1 MFGDIS
7 NFNKVSDYVP
17 IFNGVLISELFILIL
32 VHVGFFKTIFLKK
45 WYLNFSI
52 SAVIMDVFIL
62 VIGFIITRY
71 LYKKV
76 FNDYKLWKFILLF
89 LIIQIIHDILF
100 YILFEYVIPKGKNTV
115 IDLFKKYGREVGF
128 GAIMGDSFMVIMSSI
143 IAALLATKKLN
154 NNIIICIILV
164 YIIPYLIF

>member
-7 NFNKVSDYVP
+7 NFNKISDYLP
-17 IFNGVLISELFILIL
+17 IFNGVLISELIIILLI
-32 VHVGFFKTIFLKK
+32 HVGFFKSIFLKK
-45 WYLNFSI
+45 WYLNFNI

-71 LYKKV
+71 LYKKL
-76 FNDYKLWKFILLF
+76 FKHYKLWKFIVLF

-100 YILFEYVIPKGKNTV
+100 YLLYEHVIPKGNNTV
-115 IDLFKKYGREVGF
+115 IDLFKKYGKEVGAV
-128 GAIMGDSFMVIMSSI
+128 AIMGDSFMVIISCIIASLLVTKNINFNIILSI
-143 IAALLATKKLN
+143 I
-154 NNIIICIILV
+154 IV

>member
-7 NFNKVSDYVP
+7 NFNKISDYLP
-17 IFNGVLISELFILIL
+17 IFNGVLISELIIILLI
-32 VHVGFFKTIFLKK
+32 HVGFFKSIFLKK
-45 WYLNFSI
+45 WYLKFNI

-100 YILFEYVIPKGKNTV
+100 YILFEHVIPKGNNTV
-115 IDLFKKYGREVGF
+115 IDLFKKYGKEVGG
-128 GAIMGDSFMVIMSSI
+128 GAIIGDSFMVIVSCI
-143 IAALLATKKLN
+143 IASLLVNKN
-154 NNIIICIILV
+154 INVNIIFCILII

>member
-1 MFGDIS
+1 MFGNIS
-7 NFNKVSDYVP
+7 NFNKVSDYLP
-17 IFNGVLISELFILIL
+17 IFNGVLISELIIILL
-32 VHVGFFKTIFLKK
+32 VNIGFFKSIFLKK
-45 WYLNFSI
+45 WYLNFNI

-76 FNDYKLWKFILLF
+76 FNEYKLWKFILLF

-100 YILFEYVIPKGKNTV
+100 YILFEHIIPKGNNTV
-115 IDLFKKYGREVGF
+115 IDLFKRYGKEVGS
-128 GAIMGDSFMVIMSSI
+128 GAIIGDSFMVIVSSI
-143 IAALLATKKLN
+143 ISALLATKQLN
-154 NNIIICIILV
+154 YNIIMCILTV

>member
-7 NFNKVSDYVP
+7 NFNKISDYLP
-17 IFNGVLISELFILIL
+17 IFNGVLISELIIILLI
-32 VHVGFFKTIFLKK
+32 HVGFFKSIFLKK
-45 WYLNFSI
+45 WYLNFNI

-76 FNDYKLWKFILLF
+76 FNEYKLWKFILLF
-89 LIIQIIHDILF
+89 LIVQIIHDILF
-100 YILFEYVIPKGKNTV
+100 YILFEHVIPKGNNTV
-115 IDLFKKYGREVGF
+115 IDLFKKYGKEVGG
-128 GAIMGDSFMVIMSSI
+128 GAIIGDSFMVIVSCI
-143 IAALLATKKLN
+143 IASLLVNKN
-154 NNIIICIILV
+154 INVNIIFCILII

>member
-7 NFNKVSDYVP
+7 NFNKTSDYLP
-17 IFNGVLISELFILIL
+17 IFNGVLISELIIILLI
-32 VHVGFFKTIFLKK
+32 HVGFFKSIFLKK
-45 WYLNFSI
+45 WYLNFNI

-76 FNDYKLWKFILLF
+76 FNEYKLWKFIVLF
-89 LIIQIIHDILF
+89 LIVQIIHDILF
-100 YILFEYVIPKGKNTV
+100 YILFEHVIPKGNNTV
-115 IDLFKKYGREVGF
+115 IDLFKKYGKEVGV
-128 GAIMGDSFMVIMSSI
+128 GAIIGDSFMVIVSCI
-143 IAALLATKKLN
+143 IASLLVNKNINL
-154 NNIIICIILV
+154 NIIFCILII

>member
-7 NFNKVSDYVP
+7 NFNKISDYLP
-17 IFNGVLISELFILIL
+17 IFNGVLISELIIILLI
-32 VHVGFFKTIFLKK
+32 HVGFFKSIFLKK
-45 WYLNFSI
+45 WYLNFNI

-76 FNDYKLWKFILLF
+76 FNEYKLWKFIVLF

-100 YILFEYVIPKGKNTV
+100 YILFEHVIPKGNNTV
-115 IDLFKKYGREVGF
+115 IDLFKKYGKEVGV
-128 GAIMGDSFMVIMSSI
+128 GAIIGDSFMVIVSCI
-143 IAALLATKKLN
+143 IASLLVNKNINL
-154 NNIIICIILV
+154 NIIFCILII

>member
-7 NFNKVSDYVP
+7 NFNKISDYLP
-17 IFNGVLISELFILIL
+17 IFNGVLISELIIILLI
-32 VHVGFFKTIFLKK
+32 HVGFFKSIFLKQ
-45 WYLNFSI
+45 WYINFNI

-76 FNDYKLWKFILLF
+76 FNDYKLWKFIVLF
-89 LIIQIIHDILF
+89 LIVQIIHDILF
-100 YILFEYVIPKGKNTV
+100 YILFEHVIPKGHNTV
-115 IDLFKKYGREVGF
+115 IDLFKKYGKEVGP
-128 GAIMGDSFMVIMSSI
+128 GAIIGDSFMVIVSCI
-143 IAALLATKKLN
+143 IASLLVNKN
-154 NNIIICIILV
+154 ININIIFCILII

>member
-1 MFGDIS
+1 MFGNIS
-7 NFNKVSDYVP
+7 NFNKVSDYLP
-17 IFNGVLISELFILIL
+17 IFNGVLISELIIILL
-32 VHVGFFKTIFLKK
+32 VNIGFFKSIFLKK
-45 WYLNFSI
+45 WYLNFNI

-89 LIIQIIHDILF
+89 LIIQIIHDISF
-100 YILFEYVIPKGKNTV
+100 YILFEYIISKGSNTV
-115 IDLFKKYGREVGF
+115 IDLFKKYGKEVGS
-128 GAIMGDSFMVIMSSI
+128 GAIIGDSFMVIISSI
-143 IAALLATKKLN
+143 IAALLATKQLN
-154 NNIIICIILV
+154 YNIIMCILIV